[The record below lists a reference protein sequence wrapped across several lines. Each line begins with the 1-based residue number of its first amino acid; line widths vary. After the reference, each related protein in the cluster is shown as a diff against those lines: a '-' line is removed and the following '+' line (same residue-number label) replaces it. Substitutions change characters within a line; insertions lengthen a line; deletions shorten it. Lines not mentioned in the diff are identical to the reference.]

1 MARQRSAEFELFTH
15 KWEFKLP
22 RKGLRERF
30 CRNTKSLAPP
40 WALFMHQLFQCEF

>member
-15 KWEFKLP
+15 KWKFKLP
-22 RKGLRERF
+22 RKGLRGSILPKYEV
-30 CRNTKSLAPP
+30 APP